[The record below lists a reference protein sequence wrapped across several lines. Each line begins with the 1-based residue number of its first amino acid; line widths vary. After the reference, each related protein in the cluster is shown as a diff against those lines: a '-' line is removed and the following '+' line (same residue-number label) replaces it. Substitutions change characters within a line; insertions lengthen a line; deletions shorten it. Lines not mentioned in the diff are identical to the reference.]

1 MTAAPRATRG
11 KLKIDVLVDSS
22 LWTEPGKMRS
32 VVRRAIAQAA
42 TTQSTSGSELA
53 IVLTD
58 DSAIRQLNR
67 LWRGIDAPT
76 NVLSFPAAATQVG
89 DEPAHLGDI
98 VLAYQT
104 IAREARAERK
114 PLVHHVAHLTVHGY
128 LHLMGYNHD
137 RDDDAEVME
146 QAERDILR
154 CLAIPDPYRQGT
166 TKGATK
172 RPMSKTAPKR
182 GKTA

>member
-1 MTAAPRATRG
+1 MTSAPRATPG
-11 KLKIDVLVDSS
+11 KLKIDVLVDSA
-22 LWTEPGKMRS
+22 LWPEPGKMRS
-32 VVRRAIAQAA
+32 VVRRAIAEAA
-42 TTQSTSGSELA
+42 STQSTSTSELA

-76 NVLSFPAAATQVG
+76 NVLSFPVAAKQAA

-104 IAREARAERK
+104 IAQEARAERK
-114 PLVHHVAHLTVHGY
+114 PLAHHVTHLAVHGY
-128 LHLMGYNHD
+128 LHLIGYDHE
-137 RDDDAEVME
+137 RDADAEAME
-146 QAERDILR
+146 QAERDILHR
-154 CLAIPDPYRQGT
+154 LAIPDPYRQDT
-166 TKGATK
+166 TKSATK
-172 RPMSKTAPKR
+172 RPMPKAVRKR